1 MAKQQVA
8 AVLILAAHLLAC
20 NSKGPQESVYT
31 PKEPVVI
38 GMQADRTGGISSWG
52 YWLEKSAKVAVE
64 EINKDGG
71 ISGRPIRLVIE
82 DTETTPAVGARK
94 FRKLV
99 ESDGAV
105 AVIGSVHSGVMMA
118 TVPLAEE
125 LKTPYFPIAMASEAT
140 EEQANRYTF
149 RINSHVHE
157 QVNGAINW
165 MLEKVAKKWT
175 IVVSDYAWGWSHE
188 KYFAKGIQDGG
199 GEVLA
204 TVRIPQGT
212 KDFYPYLNKIP
223 RETEAVYFIFFGADS
238 VGFVQQLQEKRPEI
252 KKFTVICSMEAID
265 LPSLGKAVEGMYV
278 LEYLPRSLSQFDTP
292 ENRAFRTKLGV
303 DPDGREV
310 GSTGKTVAGSH
321 YWASYELLWLL
332 KQTMEG
338 SRFEGRKNI
347 PELIRS
353 LEQVGRIQK
362 SPQFLQG
369 DLVFRAEDHQGFH
382 DHFMSQIE
390 NGALNVRF
398 KIPVGKI
405 IYPPMV
411 DLQGR
416 PLN

>member
-1 MAKQQVA
+1 MSRPATTSF
-8 AVLILAAHLLAC
+8 L
-20 NSKGPQESVYT
+20 
-31 PKEPVVI
+31 
-38 GMQADRTGGISSWG
+38 R
-52 YWLEKSAKVAVE
+52 LEKSAKVAVE
-64 EINKDGG
+64 EMNKEGG
-71 ISGRPIRLVIE
+71 INGRPVRLVIE

-157 QVNGAINW
+157 QVNGSINW

-188 KYFAKGIQDGG
+188 KYFAKGIRDAG

-223 RETEAVYFIFFGADS
+223 KDTEAVYFIFFGADS
-238 VGFVQQLQEKRPEI
+238 VGFVQQLHEKRPEV
-252 KKFTVICSMEAID
+252 KKFTMICSREAID
-265 LPSLGKAVEGMYV
+265 LPNLGKAVEGMYV

-292 ENRAFRTKLGV
+292 ENRAFRIKLGV
-303 DPDGREV
+303 EPDGREV
-310 GSTGKTVAGSH
+310 GGTGKTVAGSH

-332 KQTMEG
+332 KKTMEG
-338 SRFEGRKNI
+338 SKFQGRKDI

-353 LEQVGRIQK
+353 LEQVGRVQK

-369 DLVFRAEDHQGFH
+369 DLIFRAEDHQGFH
-382 DHFMSQIE
+382 DHFMSRIE
-390 NGALNVRF
+390 NGALNVQF
-398 KIPVGKI
+398 KIPVDKI

-411 DLQGR
+411 DLRGR
-416 PLN
+416 PLS